1 MEKYNKDLE
10 NIKMERDSLHETIK
24 ETNANYWNLE
34 AKKDILS
41 IERNKFQKDYKN
53 MEQNF
58 FKQQKELKKFII
70 KVGNVYQAN
79 NDI

>member
-53 MEQNF
+53 ME
-58 FKQQKELKKFII
+58 
-70 KVGNVYQAN
+70 
-79 NDI
+79 